1 MLKNTLKVLK
11 KIGGKLGL
19 LKITWALGV
28 RGAWHVNGTDCGEEA
43 AGRWRM
49 TDNKMLTQPKS
60 IMDTGCSKAI
70 GLSR

>member
-28 RGAWHVNGTDCGEEA
+28 WGGVARERNRLW
-43 AGRWRM
+43 
-49 TDNKMLTQPKS
+49 
-60 IMDTGCSKAI
+60 
-70 GLSR
+70 